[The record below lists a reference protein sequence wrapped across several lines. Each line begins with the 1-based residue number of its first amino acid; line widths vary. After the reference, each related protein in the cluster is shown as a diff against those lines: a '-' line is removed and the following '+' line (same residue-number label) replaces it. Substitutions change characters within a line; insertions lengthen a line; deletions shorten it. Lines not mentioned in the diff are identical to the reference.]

1 MILKSKPAGDL
12 FTYLR
17 GAKGRFGKRRAHVE
31 LRGSTDLAVSLLD
44 AQAPPWIFQ
53 DRRRRYSRHCRRHL
67 THIYTG
73 FSEELEK
80 VNAVLPVVIKTI
92 ESFVLAGLP
101 RNVLAFVWYEHPQP
115 VGAHVHGGLLH
126 SVVPRGG
133 VYEPNLDAQSMFRLA
148 RLLSYQLCLSD
159 PLDPSRVRLIWPG
172 PASASKPENQD
183 LIGRVVKAVEACPEK
198 QLRNHRHFLQL
209 LSSKEV
215 GLEVAAPAVSGRR
228 PRPVNPAEPDGI
240 LSYPNTV
247 GVWHPFGRKKEI
259 VYFCG
264 PVCNPRFSRHAWNQE
279 LHQRQV
285 QFENI
290 NSHPELEYQE
300 FQSLLNQRIN
310 EQRQRYPL
318 SKEEPLVLEREF
330 RWLGKSRDEKKR
342 QALVDSLIRLSK
354 KTNRESDPDRVHRRF
369 GELPAISFPPE
380 AHGSEDPLD
389 VWRSE
394 LQYLPPA
401 MYPFLDSELPVMDL
415 PCWPQEGPEN
425 YSQELLLDD
434 WEDAPDSSNSEGLA
448 LSRPGSLGSAPKP
461 PDLTSPS
468 ESSCQDPPTPLQT
481 PTLTPDSRNKSEE
494 AHAPG
499 AQPLN
504 QEAPASRPETRE
516 QARTVEVETITP
528 PHSFADSNTPPQKE
542 AEKPKAPGHI
552 PIPIV
557 DCQLSGPPQDEEEKN
572 RLLRKL
578 RAKRSLAINAHAAP
592 TPEWPRPLGPG
603 ERG

>member
-259 VYFCG
+259 VYFSG

-279 LHQRQV
+279 LHERQA
-285 QFENI
+285 QFDNI
-290 NSHPELEYQE
+290 HSHPEWEYQE

-310 EQRQRYPL
+310 EQRQRYPF
-318 SKEEPLVLEREF
+318 SKEAPLVLEREF
-330 RWLGKSRDEKKR
+330 RWLAKSRDEKKR
-342 QALVDSLIRLSK
+342 QALVDSLSRLSK
-354 KTNRESDPDRVHRRF
+354 KTNTESDPDRVHRRF

-380 AHGSEDPLD
+380 AHGTQDPRGL
-389 VWRSE
+389 WGSE
-394 LQYLPPA
+394 LQHLPAA
-401 MYPFLDSELPVMDL
+401 MHPFLDPELPVKDL
-415 PCWPQEGPEN
+415 PRWPQEGPEN
-425 YSQELLLDD
+425 YREELLLDD
-434 WEDAPDSSNSEGLA
+434 PEDVPDRWNSEDLS
-448 LSRPGSLGSAPKP
+448 LSRPSGLGSVPKP
-461 PDLTSPS
+461 PDLTPPS
-468 ESSCQDPPTPLQT
+468 ESSCQDTPTPVET
-481 PTLTPDSRNKSEE
+481 PSLTPGSRNKSEE
-494 AHAPG
+494 AHAAG
-499 AQPLN
+499 AKPLSE
-504 QEAPASRPETRE
+504 EAPDSRSETRE
-516 QARTVEVETITP
+516 RTGMVEVETITP
-528 PHSFADSNTPPQKE
+528 PHSSADANTTPQKQE
-542 AEKPKAPGHI
+542 VRPKSSGDI
-552 PIPIV
+552 PLPVV
-557 DCQLSGPPQDEEEKN
+557 DSQPNAHPQDEEERN

-578 RAKRSLAINAHAAP
+578 RAKRILAINAHAAP
-592 TPEWPRPLGPG
+592 TPERPRPLGPG
-603 ERG
+603 ER